1 MLWLISIALAGPT
14 KKMDKLLA
22 EGEYV
27 EVVEVGEK
35 YLGKN
40 PDAKDADEVESR
52 LAEASYELARG
63 EDTLEA
69 WRAFT
74 ERFPDCAYT
83 SQALEREAVLRWEQI
98 KDSDS
103 IEELIAY
110 QARYPKGPHTFEAR
124 SREANLAWEAAEKA
138 DTEFMWGAW
147 IAVYVED
154 PRIEDGRSRQAQAAL
169 RIARELETPDALR
182 AFIEAYPESS
192 LRAEVEASLLSDF
205 IAFETPC
212 AGAPVPTCERIE
224 AGEVLE
230 VSWEEAEGLPVTA
243 TFVRYG
249 ATGTKDLTTALKA
262 WAGPF
267 QAEAAELAESL
278 QGVQEGTRWSL
289 ELPVTLRSPSSG
301 GGYAVLLSDGR
312 NEVLLKLQVTE
323 TWSPAKT
330 ATTALYTGPEAV
342 YTGMPGA
349 APHRVASVAYGQD
362 VLQGRF
368 VYRYGSSGL
377 QRVDVDQGTVV
388 VLDSA
393 AISGVWASE
402 KGLVWERST
411 GEMVSSG
418 EVLTWRRKGASVALH
433 PDGDRVALL
442 RSGAELDVQILSLDG
457 TVQAEF
463 SAPSAK
469 LGAMRWT
476 REGLFVLGGPALAL
490 SVDPAARTVKPTD
503 YRKAQEAITG
513 VKLPWKVTGPGTL
526 SVETLEDGRLA
537 LVVRNGPSQT
547 TAAVLDPAT
556 DWRLGTGCTPVNDI
570 DATWLPDGR
579 IAARMIREHC
589 GDHMNGQLVVV
600 NSAGGTPLLL
610 ESHGSGL
617 PDHLLGGWH
626 GGMLL
631 LPDGRA
637 LTGSGL
643 DPAPP
648 GVSTASWYVPG
659 LYSLL

>member
-52 LAEASYELARG
+52 LAEASYELARV
-63 EDTLEA
+63 EDTLEV
-69 WRAFT
+69 WRVFT
-74 ERFPDCAYT
+74 ERFPDCVYT

-103 IEELIAY
+103 IEELVAY
-110 QARYPKGPHTFEAR
+110 QARYPDGPHTFEAR
-124 SREANLAWEAAEKA
+124 SREANLAWEAAEKE
-138 DTEFMWGAW
+138 DTEFLWGAW

-154 PRIEDGRSRQAQAAL
+154 PRLDDGRSRQAQAAL
-169 RIARELETPDALR
+169 RNAQELETADALR
-182 AFIEAYPESS
+182 DFIEAYPDSA
-192 LRAEVEASLLSDF
+192 LRAEVEAMLLNDF
-205 IAFETPC
+205 ISFETPC
-212 AGAPVPTCERIE
+212 TGAPVLICERID
-224 AGEVLE
+224 AGEVLKL
-230 VSWEEAEGLPVTA
+230 SWEEAEGRPVTA

-249 ATGTKDLTTALKA
+249 ATGTKDLTSAFKA

-278 QGVQEGTRWSL
+278 QGVQEGTKWTL
-289 ELPVTLRSPSSG
+289 ELPVTLRSPSSS
-301 GGYAVLLSDGR
+301 GGYAVLLSDGP

-323 TWSPAKT
+323 TWGPAKT
-330 ATTALYTGPEAV
+330 TTTALYTGSDAV
-342 YTGMPGA
+342 YIGMPGA
-349 APHRVASVAYGQD
+349 APHVVAAVAPGEDVFQD
-362 VLQGRF
+362 RF
-368 VYRYGSSGL
+368 VYRFGSAGL
-377 QRVDVDQGTVV
+377 QRVDVDQGTVDL
-388 VLDSA
+388 LDSS

-402 KGLVWERST
+402 RGLVWERAT
-411 GEMVSSG
+411 GEMVSGG
-418 EVLTWRRKGASVALH
+418 EVLPWRRKGSEVAVS

-442 RSGAELDVQILSLDG
+442 KSGAELQVRILALDG
-457 TVQAEF
+457 TLQAEF

-476 REGLFVLGGPALAL
+476 PEGLFVLGGPELAL
-490 SVDPAARTVKPTD
+490 VVDPAARTVKPTD
-503 YRKAQEAITG
+503 FRKAQEAITG
-513 VKLPWKVTGPGTL
+513 VKLPWKVTGAGTL

-547 TAAVLDPAT
+547 TAVVLDPST
-556 DWRLGTGCTPVNDI
+556 DWRVGSGCTAVNDI

-579 IAARMIREHC
+579 IAARLIREHC
-589 GDHMNGQLVVV
+589 GDRMNGQLVVV
-600 NSAGGTPLLL
+600 NAAGGTPLLL